1 MNYYDTT
8 DDDIDLADQ
17 LQNRCDYYRQRVDY
31 VPEELQQYSTDY
43 SNDYDDI

>member
-1 MNYYDTT
+1 MNYYDAT
-8 DDDIDLADQ
+8 DECIELADEI
-17 LQNRCDYYRQRVDY
+17 QNRCDYYRQRVDY

>member
-17 LQNRCDYYRQRVDY
+17 FQNRCHYYRQRVDY

-43 SNDYDDI
+43 SNDFDDI